1 MSTEPIN
8 ANEYYYIMENG
19 TNEQIVQFYR
29 ELDARLIYLKQ
40 KEQYAF
46 LKDKE
51 ADEYEWVQDVKPD
64 LFNRYRR
71 ARDAIDAVANHVM
84 LNYKNKTNV
93 FYLSSAPVV
102 SLLSFWF
109 KYLFVP
115 RYLLIK
121 RKEDFFDSS
130 NIFESSIS
138 TFYAPIKYGSNPF
151 LLFVSNIFFSAN
163 YSFTKTKFQLI
174 KHMFL
179 M

>member
-102 SLLSFWF
+102 SLLKPILQYFIEH
-109 KYLFVP
+109 
-115 RYLLIK
+115 LIML
-121 RKEDFFDSS
+121 
-130 NIFESSIS
+130 
-138 TFYAPIKYGSNPF
+138 T
-151 LLFVSNIFFSAN
+151 
-163 YSFTKTKFQLI
+163 
-174 KHMFL
+174 
-179 M
+179 

>member
-1 MSTEPIN
+1 
-8 ANEYYYIMENG
+8 MENG

-51 ADEYEWVQDVKPD
+51 ADECSSKSCYVKLKITLIFFICQVHL
-64 LFNRYRR
+64 LFHYSNLYF
-71 ARDAIDAVANHVM
+71 N
-84 LNYKNKTNV
+84 
-93 FYLSSAPVV
+93 
-102 SLLSFWF
+102 
-109 KYLFVP
+109 
-115 RYLLIK
+115 
-121 RKEDFFDSS
+121 FFDSS